1 MQEFI
6 PVLIHL
12 NPGSDLFAQISAF
25 QRQARELN
33 EFIGSVKWGMQHSN
47 VDRTNEHRP
56 VITGS
61 LPDDLVLEG
70 LYRRYRFFILQ
81 KEKSNYRRLVNALSQ
96 SSESAFLHLYCRM
109 AKKEFLEEDIL
120 KFAFLSSRSPVT
132 PEELID
138 YWFNAYYFHDDR
150 DKHEKLERFSGI
162 VSDNGSKV
170 ALWHVVWNSTLRIKN
185 FSYLLS
191 DTSEENPQVH
201 VPVVSSI

>member
-1 MQEFI
+1 
-6 PVLIHL
+6 
-12 NPGSDLFAQISAF
+12 
-25 QRQARELN
+25 
-33 EFIGSVKWGMQHSN
+33 
-47 VDRTNEHRP
+47 
-56 VITGS
+56 
-61 LPDDLVLEG
+61 
-70 LYRRYRFFILQ
+70 
-81 KEKSNYRRLVNALSQ
+81 
-96 SSESAFLHLYCRM
+96 M